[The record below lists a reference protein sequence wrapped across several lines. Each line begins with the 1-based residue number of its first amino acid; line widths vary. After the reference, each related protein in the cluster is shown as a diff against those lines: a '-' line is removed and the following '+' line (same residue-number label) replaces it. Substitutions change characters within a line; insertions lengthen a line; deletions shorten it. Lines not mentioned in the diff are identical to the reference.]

1 LIDPGASVPE
11 AFLVVSIVTRD
22 GRRFRGMRLN
32 EDSFTIQ
39 LRDATNA
46 FHSFRKLDLAE
57 LKKESGVS
65 TMPSYGDVLS
75 SAELDD
81 LVAYLAGLRGGK

>member
-11 AFLVVSIVTRD
+11 GFLVVSVVTRD
-22 GRRFRGMRLN
+22 GHRFRGVRLN

-39 LRDATNA
+39 LRDASNA

-57 LKKESGVS
+57 VNKEPGVS
-65 TMPSYGDVLS
+65 TMPSYRDALS
-75 SAELDD
+75 ATEIDD
-81 LVAYLAGLRGGK
+81 LVAYLAGFRGGK